1 MVRPSCHGVSSWG
14 PTARLSA
21 RSLRPPTPGVPLLA
35 FALMGPEDL
44 PSLLAGSAEVVPAE
58 ELERKLTLGR
68 PLRVKLGLDPTAPIV
83 TLGWAVVLHK
93 LRQFQDAGH
102 TAVLIVGDFTA
113 QVGDPSGKTET
124 RPRLSE
130 EEVRGYAE
138 RLLDQFWR
146 ILDPERTEVR
156 YNAEWLEPMSMEEIL
171 RLSASTTVARMLERD
186 DFAKRYAEGKPI
198 SIMEFLYPLLQG
210 MDSVAVEADVELGGR
225 DQTFNLLVGRD
236 LQREFDQEP
245 QVALTTPL
253 LVGTDGVQKMSQSLG
268 NYIGITDPPDEMF
281 GKLVRVPDELIA
293 TYRLL
298 ALDFFRD
305 PTEAERVEKGLEDGS
320 LDPWE
325 REATTRARGRRPVP
339 RAGGRGGRRGAVR
352 ARPPRA
358 RAPRRDPEQGYPSRP
373 GGGGPRLPARSSWP
387 SSASPTPTSRGA
399 QRHRAGRR
407 TSRRASPDQE
417 PSCPSNGSAAPCSR
431 LVVAGSC
438 AWVRRSEGAGVKP
451 APSPTS
457 LQVGLP
463 TPRPSGSTRTRPG
476 RSAPTPARR
485 RRARTGS
492 SRTRGTGSRAV
503 VVPCRTTG
511 GRRRQ
516 TASRSGRATAR
527 RRTGRSVLRPGSVP
541 DRAIDAPV
549 GIAEKYVMFDGR
561 YRKSCAG
568 IATGQRT
575 RRTTVVVP
583 PRDPATRGRAALRD
597 RVSPGPA
604 PS

>member
-1 MVRPSCHGVSSWG
+1 
-14 PTARLSA
+14 
-21 RSLRPPTPGVPLLA
+21 
-35 FALMGPEDL
+35 MGPEDL

-68 PLRVKLGLDPTAPIV
+68 PLRVKLGLDPTAPVV

-124 RPRLSE
+124 RPRLSQ

-253 LVGTDGVQKMSQSLG
+253 LVGSDGVQKMSQSLG

-281 GKLVRVPDELIA
+281 GKLARVRDELIP

-320 LDPWE
+320 LDAWDEKRRLAREVVDLYHGQGSGAGAGERFERVHRE
-325 REATTRARGRRPVP
+325 RELPEEVPNLAIPPDLVIDGRVYLPKLLAVLGLADSNSHARRLIEQGGVRLDGQPVDGDTLELPANELKGRVLQV
-339 RAGGRGGRRGAVR
+339 GRRGF
-352 ARPPRA
+352 ARL
-358 RAPRRDPEQGYPSRP
+358 G
-373 GGGGPRLPARSSWP
+373 
-387 SSASPTPTSRGA
+387 
-399 QRHRAGRR
+399 
-407 TSRRASPDQE
+407 
-417 PSCPSNGSAAPCSR
+417 
-431 LVVAGSC
+431 
-438 AWVRRSEGAGVKP
+438 
-451 APSPTS
+451 
-457 LQVGLP
+457 
-463 TPRPSGSTRTRPG
+463 
-476 RSAPTPARR
+476 
-485 RRARTGS
+485 
-492 SRTRGTGSRAV
+492 
-503 VVPCRTTG
+503 
-511 GRRRQ
+511 
-516 TASRSGRATAR
+516 
-527 RRTGRSVLRPGSVP
+527 
-541 DRAIDAPV
+541 
-549 GIAEKYVMFDGR
+549 
-561 YRKSCAG
+561 
-568 IATGQRT
+568 
-575 RRTTVVVP
+575 
-583 PRDPATRGRAALRD
+583 
-597 RVSPGPA
+597 
-604 PS
+604 

>member
-1 MVRPSCHGVSSWG
+1 
-14 PTARLSA
+14 
-21 RSLRPPTPGVPLLA
+21 
-35 FALMGPEDL
+35 MGPEDL

-68 PLRVKLGLDPTAPIV
+68 PLRVKLGLDPTAPVV

-124 RPRLSE
+124 RPRLSQ

-281 GKLVRVPDELIA
+281 GKLARVPDELIP

-320 LDPWE
+320 LEAWDQKRRLAREVVDLYHGQGSGAGAEERFERVHRE
-325 REATTRARGRRPVP
+325 RELPEEVPNLAIPPDLVIDGRVYLPKLLAVLGLADSNSHARRLIEQGGVRLDGQPVDGDALELPANELKGRVLQV
-339 RAGGRGGRRGAVR
+339 GRRGF
-352 ARPPRA
+352 ARL
-358 RAPRRDPEQGYPSRP
+358 G
-373 GGGGPRLPARSSWP
+373 
-387 SSASPTPTSRGA
+387 
-399 QRHRAGRR
+399 
-407 TSRRASPDQE
+407 
-417 PSCPSNGSAAPCSR
+417 
-431 LVVAGSC
+431 
-438 AWVRRSEGAGVKP
+438 
-451 APSPTS
+451 
-457 LQVGLP
+457 
-463 TPRPSGSTRTRPG
+463 
-476 RSAPTPARR
+476 
-485 RRARTGS
+485 
-492 SRTRGTGSRAV
+492 
-503 VVPCRTTG
+503 
-511 GRRRQ
+511 
-516 TASRSGRATAR
+516 
-527 RRTGRSVLRPGSVP
+527 
-541 DRAIDAPV
+541 
-549 GIAEKYVMFDGR
+549 
-561 YRKSCAG
+561 
-568 IATGQRT
+568 
-575 RRTTVVVP
+575 
-583 PRDPATRGRAALRD
+583 
-597 RVSPGPA
+597 
-604 PS
+604 